1 MRRLE
6 NMDKNSMKPFKLFTW
21 ESFATYVQEY
31 FAVIFQLITLS
42 RLGTGE
48 ITSNLVLLLTLVV
61 FTGPLLNTWL
71 MLVQHICIKGDV
83 FIYLP
88 VAIVIIGTHIA
99 GSCTSWAIVNA
110 AQPEWS
116 KNNITWVEI
125 PGKIDTG
132 NKLIEFLD
140 ECFGVLS
147 LLIGCV
153 YLFWL
158 QIHDKEVQD
167 KIKEVK
173 NDKRKPPWFDIQFF
187 LRLTLLVASVSR
199 AFPTAHLSLHV
210 SIYKWGTGQI
220 TPETFWS
227 RFGGGILGVFLT
239 VVFALVRTKFRAAL
253 DLPDED
259 EQDES
264 KIRLT
269 QKGAEMVPFTVSFR
283 GGNYL

>member
-1 MRRLE
+1 
-6 NMDKNSMKPFKLFTW
+6 
-21 ESFATYVQEY
+21 
-31 FAVIFQLITLS
+31 
-42 RLGTGE
+42 
-48 ITSNLVLLLTLVV
+48 
-61 FTGPLLNTWL
+61 

-83 FIYLP
+83 FTYLP
-88 VAIVIIGTHIA
+88 IAVVIIGTHIA

-132 NKLIEFLD
+132 NKGIEFLD

-173 NDKRKPPWFDIQFF
+173 KDKKKPPWFDIQFF

-220 TPETFWS
+220 TPETFWV
-227 RFGGGILGVFLT
+227 RFAGGIVGVFLT
-239 VVFALVRTKFRAAL
+239 VVFALVRTQFRVVLHLNEGKFIEHESESESDPL
-253 DLPDED
+253 TSTNLIQSGLKIGDENLA
-259 EQDES
+259 QF
-264 KIRLT
+264 KQNRYAPLR
-269 QKGAEMVPFTVSFR
+269 VSLH